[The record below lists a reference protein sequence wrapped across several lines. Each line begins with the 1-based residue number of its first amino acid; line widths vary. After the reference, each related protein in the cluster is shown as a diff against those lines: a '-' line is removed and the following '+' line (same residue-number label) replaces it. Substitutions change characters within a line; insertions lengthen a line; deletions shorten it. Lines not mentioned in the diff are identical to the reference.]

1 MAFFFRTL
9 PYKGIFMILILW
21 FRDRVRMKS
30 SCTISQR
37 HIFHPWTMDHVHHAQ
52 FFATLELSNQTN
64 LRWRKN
70 IKTLCLGTLGFNQIF
85 ASLILEAV
93 ISAGN
98 LIWTWSLFG
107 FFWVPI
113 FPFQSSLFPF
123 CFFFFSLL
131 WGHFWMEGT
140 LCITEGKVVFGNAEQ
155 SLVWW
160 RKATAFN
167 LSSSTTYI
175 FASHRPWG

>member
-113 FPFQSSLFPF
+113 FLPIFSISFLLLFLFSSLGSF
-123 CFFFFSLL
+123 LDGGDTVHH
-131 WGHFWMEGT
+131 WGESSFWKCRAKPGLM
-140 LCITEGKVVFGNAEQ
+140 KKGN
-155 SLVWW
+155 S
-160 RKATAFN
+160 
-167 LSSSTTYI
+167 I
-175 FASHRPWG
+175 